1 MYLFICTTI
10 LHIRIVNKL
19 LDKIDDPIN
28 AVVLFVGDT
37 ENPKVVYYLNTL
49 IEPKSRCILYNDQQI
64 NIKKP
69 FKTIRRSRI
78 TENIIQL
85 LPTVAFQQVY
95 LACVELPLAHHIL
108 SSIQF
113 RQLVTFDDGL
123 YNLCASKRLENVKSI
138 NLSKRLARS
147 ISGRKYHTDRVLKE
161 SVKHY
166 TIFNNLKNIIDN
178 TEYVELAPT
187 PSKKGDEQGTIGIL
201 LGTVYSE
208 ICVSNIAQQELVE
221 QLNQLIRE
229 KRIDLYIPHPR
240 DTETELR
247 EIKVITTNLSAED
260 EIMTLIENG
269 YSIELYGF
277 SSTVQC
283 ILSSSNAVKNYT
295 FQFSGM
301 TEEYGQV
308 ELELSQNLFGFTS
321 INLSK

>member
-19 LDKIDDPIN
+19 LEKIDDPIH
-28 AVVLFVGDT
+28 AVVLFIGDT
-37 ENPKVVYYLNTL
+37 ESPKVVHYLNTL
-49 IEPKSRCILYNDQQI
+49 IEPKCRCILYNDQQI
-64 NIKKP
+64 NVRKP
-69 FKTIRRSRI
+69 FKTIRRSRL
-78 TENIIQL
+78 TKNIIQL
-85 LPTVAFQQVY
+85 LPSATFQQVY

-123 YNLCASKRLENVKSI
+123 YNLCSSKRLEKVKNI

-166 TIFNNLKNIIDN
+166 TIFNNLQNIIDN
-178 TEYVELAPT
+178 TEYIELAPT
-187 PSKKGDEQGTIGIL
+187 PSKKGNEQGAIGIL

-208 ICVSNIAQQELVE
+208 ICASDTAQQELVE
-221 QLNQLIRE
+221 QLNRLIRE
-229 KRIDLYIPHPR
+229 RRIGLYIPHPR
-240 DTETELR
+240 DTTTELR
-247 EIKVITTNLSAED
+247 DIKVITTNLSAED
-260 EIMTLIENG
+260 EIMTLIEDG

-283 ILSSSNAVKNYT
+283 ILSSSNAVKSYSL
-295 FQFSGM
+295 QFSGM
-301 TEEYGQV
+301 TEEYRQV
-308 ELELSQNLFGFTS
+308 ELELSQYLFGFTS
-321 INLSK
+321 IDLSK